1 MEAQKET
8 APCGAGYQAVFQ
20 EDAEFS
26 YEGYQVVRR
35 EFFAHTLEPAL
46 TIRMDSIVF
55 NTACIRKC
63 ENVVYVQL
71 LVSRERKKLVIRPCG
86 QDDKDA
92 IRWCIVDGSDR
103 RTRTIRSDIFSGML
117 YGMMGWDA
125 DYRYKLQGTTFSFQG
140 QPMYVFDLTAT
151 EVYMLQGKPGTGEG
165 KAYSRKACYPEEWKD
180 TFGLPVAEHREY
192 TKIDLFDG
200 YVTFS
205 GAGDRKK
212 TASGGSAQALTDAAP
227 AAKPEERAVAGYA

>member
-1 MEAQKET
+1 MDEKET
-8 APCGAGYQAVFQ
+8 NQGKPGYQAVFQ
-20 EDAEFS
+20 ENTDFS

-46 TIRMDSIVF
+46 TIRGDSIVF

-71 LVSRERKKLVIRPCG
+71 LVSQGQRKLVIRPCG

-92 IRWCIVDGSDR
+92 IRWCIADGGDR

-117 YGMMGWDA
+117 YGMMGWDMN
-125 DYRYKLQGTTFSFQG
+125 YRYKLQGTTFAFQG
-140 QPMYVFDLTAT
+140 QPMYLFDLTAT
-151 EVYMLQGKPGTGEG
+151 EVYMRQGKPGSGDG
-165 KAYSRKACYPEEWKD
+165 KVGYSRKACYPEEWKD

-200 YVTFS
+200 YITFS
-205 GAGDRKK
+205 GTEDKK
-212 TASGGSAQALTDAAP
+212 QP
-227 AAKPEERAVAGYA
+227 AARESMPAGKPEESAVTSDV